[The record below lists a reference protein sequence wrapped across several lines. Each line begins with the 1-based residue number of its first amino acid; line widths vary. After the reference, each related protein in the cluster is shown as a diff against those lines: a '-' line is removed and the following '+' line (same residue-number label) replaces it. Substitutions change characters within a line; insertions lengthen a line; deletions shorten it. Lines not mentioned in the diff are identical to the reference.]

1 MSIMAD
7 TSTIHIPLEPATR
20 KKFTA
25 KAKQLGFDSAQAY
38 LRVMIKAVVD
48 GRRIEL
54 DVDEWGG
61 PSPAA
66 AARLNK
72 WTAEAITASEA
83 GELPG
88 FTDAKSMMEYLQREA
103 D

>member
-1 MSIMAD
+1 MSD
-7 TSTIHIPLEPATR
+7 TSTLHIPLEPTTR

-38 LRVMIKAVVD
+38 LRVMIKAAID

-54 DVDEWGG
+54 DADEWGQ
-61 PSPAA
+61 PSPSAVV
-66 AARLNK
+66 RLNK
-72 WTAEAITASEA
+72 WTAEAIAASRA

-88 FTDAKSMMEYLQREA
+88 FTDTKNMMEYLQHEA
-103 D
+103 H